1 MTKQTFLRGTL
12 ILIMAGMITR
22 FLGFINRLVVARVM
36 GEEGMGLYMMAL
48 PTLIL
53 ALTLTQIGLP
63 IAISKRVAENIAKKQ
78 YDKVKQILVVSLLIT
93 GSLSI
98 LLMTAMIVL
107 SPWISQ
113 NLYTDDRV
121 VFPLLAVSPVIPII
135 AMSSVFKGY
144 FQGRQNMKP
153 QSYALIIEQ
162 VVRISCVA
170 LFIKLLL
177 PYGVEF
183 AAAGAMASLI
193 LGELCSLLYIIYL
206 FKRKKTFKMRS
217 KFFRYLRSSKET
229 VRELFSIALPS
240 TGSRI
245 ISSFTH
251 FLEPILVAQSLAIA
265 GVGATVA
272 TKLYG
277 ELTGYVIPLLFLPT
291 FITNSL
297 SIALVPAI
305 SESEANENRPFVHY
319 RIHQAIRISFASG
332 ALATIVFILFA
343 NPILNIMYG
352 TDQAARFLI
361 FMAPFY
367 LLLYIQAPLQSALQA
382 LDLAKEAMWNSL
394 ISAGVKLVVLYA
406 LASNPN
412 FKMMGV
418 AIALCTSVILVTL
431 LHLYALRKTISFSI
445 PLLDTVKMVGLL
457 GLTFLTGKL
466 FSNIFSNY
474 ENILTLLASLVALTI
489 VYIVFLFGFRFITR
503 EELKQLPILN
513 KWLA

>member
-22 FLGFINRLVVARVM
+22 LLGFVNRLVVARVM
-36 GEEGMGLYMMAL
+36 GEEGMGLYMMAI

-63 IAISKRVAENIAKKQ
+63 IAISKRVAENIAKRK
-78 YDKVKQILVVSLLIT
+78 YDKVKKILVVSLIIT
-93 GSLSI
+93 GGLSI
-98 LLMTAMIVL
+98 LFMTIMMVL

-113 NLYTDDRV
+113 TLYTDDRV
-121 VFPLLAVSPVIPII
+121 VYPLLAVSPVIPII
-135 AMSSVFKGY
+135 AISSVIKGY

-162 VVRISCVA
+162 VIRISCVA

-183 AAAGAMASLI
+183 AAAGAMASMI
-193 LGELCSLLYIIYL
+193 LGEFCSLLYLIYL

-217 KFFRYLRSSKET
+217 RFFRYLKSSKQT
-229 VRELFSIALPS
+229 VHELFSIALPS
-240 TGSRI
+240 TGSRM

-291 FITNSL
+291 FITQSL

-305 SESEANENRPFVHY
+305 SESEANQNRPFVHY

-332 ALATIVFILFA
+332 ALATIVFSLFA
-343 NPILNIMYG
+343 SPILNIMYG

-394 ISAGVKLVVLYA
+394 IGAGIKLVILYL

-418 AIALCTSVILVTL
+418 AIAMCTSVILVTL
-431 LHLYALRKTISFSI
+431 LHLYALRKTIAFSI
-445 PLLDTVKMVGLL
+445 PIIDTLKMLGLL
-457 GLTFLTGKL
+457 ILTFLSGKL
-466 FSNIFSNY
+466 LSQWFVHDDG
-474 ENILTLLASLVALTI
+474 ILMLGITLFILTI
-489 VYIVFLFGFRFITR
+489 VYVLYLFGFRFISR
-503 EELKQLPILN
+503 DELKQLPILN
-513 KWLA
+513 KWLS